1 MNAGPERQDPMEAY
15 ESVARASRDLLD
27 AARAGDWERFDRQQ
41 ARCHAQV
48 ELARHVLPRTLSAA
62 ESRRRR
68 EILMGILADD
78 REIRDI
84 LEPVTRRL
92 ESILHLRG
100 APG

>member
-1 MNAGPERQDPMEAY
+1 MNAVPERMDPMQAY
-15 ESVARASRDLLD
+15 ESVARASRDLLA
-27 AARAGDWERFDRQQ
+27 AARAGDWADFDRQQ
-41 ARCHAQV
+41 AVCHAQV
-48 ELARHVLPRTLSAA
+48 ELARHLAPRTLTAA

-100 APG
+100 ASG